1 MSVPETLRRTGTL
14 DDEGARLLYECV
26 AAVARAGNFPP
37 PPEFGA
43 WTSDA
48 VRTVAHDLFASHRG
62 PQRIS
67 QLALASVDDASFV
80 RQLQTMVRNHLRDEA
95 RRTVVGR
102 QVLRIKE
109 VLADVSD
116 AVIVVVSTAAGEAY
130 ALPGTLN
137 MQPYGGDLRT
147 LVQAA
152 QAVRMTRQRWRPDAR
167 REGPL
172 LNRDDT
178 IAFCRHVLAAAGAPL
193 TAAELAQVLAA
204 RFALGELSLALPL
217 DVLEPGTDDPSIS
230 QADAVDTAEQ
240 VLAQLTE
247 RERMVLSVLDE
258 PVRTVA
264 RAAGIGKTT
273 AAATVARLKTLLQS
287 VLPPGDDGAAVLRV
301 MIDRIRQPERT

>member
-1 MSVPETLRRTGTL
+1 
-14 DDEGARLLYECV
+14 
-26 AAVARAGNFPP
+26 
-37 PPEFGA
+37 
-43 WTSDA
+43 
-48 VRTVAHDLFASHRG
+48 
-62 PQRIS
+62 
-67 QLALASVDDASFV
+67 
-80 RQLQTMVRNHLRDEA
+80 
-95 RRTVVGR
+95 
-102 QVLRIKE
+102 
-109 VLADVSD
+109 
-116 AVIVVVSTAAGEAY
+116 
-130 ALPGTLN
+130 
-137 MQPYGGDLRT
+137 
-147 LVQAA
+147 
-152 QAVRMTRQRWRPDAR
+152 
-167 REGPL
+167 
-172 LNRDDT
+172 
-178 IAFCRHVLAAAGAPL
+178 
-193 TAAELAQVLAA
+193 LAQVLAA